1 MFSTTFQASQVRFL
15 LSLADMIYMPLGRV
29 IALIAVLFSCS
40 ILAPTARGEGADAE
54 YIGGTEP
61 GIEGKS
67 GRIITT
73 DDIFL
78 EFRSKGKQ
86 VHVGYDKINLLEY
99 GQNVGRR
106 VVMAAVLS
114 PLFLLSK
121 KRQHFLTVGFSDAQG
136 KQQALVFKVDKK
148 KIRSVLVALEARTGL
163 KVQFQDQEA
172 RKAGKG

>member
-1 MFSTTFQASQVRFL
+1 
-15 LSLADMIYMPLGRV
+15 
-29 IALIAVLFSCS
+29 
-40 ILAPTARGEGADAE
+40 
-54 YIGGTEP
+54 
-61 GIEGKS
+61 
-67 GRIITT
+67 
-73 DDIFL
+73 
-78 EFRSKGKQ
+78 
-86 VHVGYDKINLLEY
+86 
-99 GQNVGRR
+99 
-106 VVMAAVLS
+106 MAAVIS

>member
-1 MFSTTFQASQVRFL
+1 
-15 LSLADMIYMPLGRV
+15 MPLRRV
-29 IALIAVLFSCS
+29 VALIAVLFGFSLMAS
-40 ILAPTARGEGADAE
+40 PARAEGADAE
-54 YIGGTEP
+54 YVGGTE
-61 GIEGKS
+61 GEIEGKS

-99 GQNVGRR
+99 GQNVNRR
-106 VVMAAVLS
+106 ILMAAVIS

-121 KRQHFLTVGFSDAQG
+121 KRQHFLTVGFSDAKG